1 MRLRNTLNTFRVY
14 LMSINHKPHT
24 FSIGPSYN
32 EDLREYYVDRCILY
46 VDGDSVTIKLAV
58 EAWHDEVKFIIRD
71 TTKNKINRFM
81 YNNRK
86 LT

>member
-1 MRLRNTLNTFRVY
+1 
-14 LMSINHKPHT
+14 MSINHKPHT

-32 EDLREYYVDRCILY
+32 EGLEEYYMDRCILY
-46 VDGDSVTIKLAV
+46 VDGDSVTIKLDV
-58 EAWHDEVKFIIRD
+58 ETSHDEVKFIIRD
-71 TTKNKINRFM
+71 TTKNKINRFL